1 MSGTGETVLSNRQ
14 RKILV
19 KRIKAEQA
27 AAPRP
32 EPGPVPEAYQAPKV
46 DGETAIHVTG
56 KSGKTTSMKL
66 SRLEYLQAR
75 GVINGRQYSA
85 GIWFAARWQG
95 YFAPS
100 SSSGIEDQAPGSI
113 PSDPLA
119 RWAKGQRTM
128 TPHGKPRTPPPTF
141 RPRKPSEPRRASDG
155 FSHKRLD
162 CLQAWIRARRLV
174 DHLPAFDRKLL
185 IAVAVDGHTLTDGA
199 RIALGSAERAGRA
212 ERLHR
217 RALEAF
223 WRILDAIADEIE
235 PSVQNLE
242 WDNDDLELAEA
253 S

>member
-1 MSGTGETVLSNRQ
+1 MSQGADAVLSNRQ
-14 RKILV
+14 RRLLR
-19 KRIKAEQA
+19 KRNQA
-27 AAPRP
+27 AKATEPRP

-46 DGETAIHVTG
+46 DGETTVHVTG
-56 KSGKTTSMKL
+56 KTGKTTSMKL

-95 YFAPS
+95 YFAPH

-119 RWAKGQRTM
+119 RWTRGQRTT

-141 RPRKPSEPRRASDG
+141 RPRKPAEPRRAHDG
-155 FSHKRLD
+155 FSHRRLD
-162 CLQAWIRARRLV
+162 SLQDWIWARRLV
-174 DHLPAFDRKLL
+174 DHLPDFDRKLL
-185 IAVAVDGHTLTDGA
+185 IAVAVDGHTLSDGA
-199 RIALGSAERAGRA
+199 RLALGSAERAGRA

-223 WRILDAIADEIE
+223 WRILDAIADEVE
-235 PSVQNLE
+235 PTVQNLE
-242 WDNDDLELAEA
+242 WDNDDMEMAEA